1 MGAHEEQHQRSLM
14 GERSNQKGHGG
25 PEQWRVKDVDR
36 EGKMRQTMELCRD
49 EGEGEG
55 TKRELLGSKVKRS
68 PQKLEKSNFGIVSRK
83 S

>member
-1 MGAHEEQHQRSLM
+1 M
-14 GERSNQKGHGG
+14 GERSNQKGPGG

-36 EGKMRQTMELCRD
+36 EGKMSQIMELCRD
-49 EGEGEG
+49 EGEG
-55 TKRELLGSKVKRS
+55 TKREHLGSKVKRS